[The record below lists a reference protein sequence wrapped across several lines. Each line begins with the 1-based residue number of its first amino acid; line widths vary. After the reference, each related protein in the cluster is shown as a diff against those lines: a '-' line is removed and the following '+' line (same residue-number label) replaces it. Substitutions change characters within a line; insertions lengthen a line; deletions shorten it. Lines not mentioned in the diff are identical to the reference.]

1 MKVLLRTDVEG
12 LGRTGDLVEVARG
25 YARNY
30 LVPQGL
36 AVAAGSG
43 MAVQAEAM
51 QRKRALQA
59 AADKS
64 DAEESAA
71 RLEGLVLQV
80 TAKASE
86 EGRLFGSV
94 GVAEVASALVDQFG
108 LEVDRRQISGDPVK
122 DLGTHSFTVQ
132 LHPEVDL
139 QVSVEVQAE
148 E

>member
-36 AVAAGSG
+36 AVKAGSG
-43 MAVQAEAM
+43 MADQAEAM
-51 QRKRALQA
+51 QRKRALQT

-64 DAEESAA
+64 DAEEAAA

-108 LEVDRRQISGDPVK
+108 LEVDRRQVSGDPVK
-122 DLGTHSFTVQ
+122 DLGTHGFTVQ

>member
-1 MKVLLRTDVEG
+1 M
-12 LGRTGDLVEVARG
+12 
-25 YARNY
+25 
-30 LVPQGL
+30 
-36 AVAAGSG
+36 AA
-43 MAVQAEAM
+43 QAEVM

-59 AADKS
+59 AADKT

-80 TAKASE
+80 AAKASE

-94 GVAEVASALVDQFG
+94 GVVEVVSALVDQFG
-108 LEVDRRQISGDPVK
+108 LEVDRGQVSGDQVK

>member
-12 LGRTGDLVEVARG
+12 LGQTGDLVEVARG

-36 AVAAGSG
+36 AVEAGLG
-43 MAVQAEAM
+43 MAAQVEAM
-51 QRKRALQA
+51 QRKRALQT

-94 GVAEVASALVDQFG
+94 GVVEVVSALVDQFG
-108 LEVDRRQISGDPVK
+108 LEVDRRQVSGDPVK
-122 DLGTHSFTVQ
+122 DLGTHGFTVR
-132 LHPEVDL
+132 LHPEVNL

>member
-1 MKVLLRTDVEG
+1 MKVLLRIDVEG

-43 MAVQAEAM
+43 MAAQAEAM

-108 LEVDRRQISGDPVK
+108 LEVDRRQVSGDPVK

>member
-1 MKVLLRTDVEG
+1 MKVLLRTDIEG

-36 AVAAGSG
+36 AVKAGSG
-43 MAVQAEAM
+43 MADQAEAM
-51 QRKRALQA
+51 QRKRALQT

-64 DAEESAA
+64 DAEEAAA

-94 GVAEVASALVDQFG
+94 GVVEVASALVDQFG
-108 LEVDRRQISGDPVK
+108 LEVDRRQVSGDPVK
-122 DLGTHSFTVQ
+122 DLGTHGFIVQ

>member
-1 MKVLLRTDVEG
+1 MKVLLRTDIEG

-36 AVAAGSG
+36 AVKAGSG
-43 MAVQAEAM
+43 MADQAEAM
-51 QRKRALQA
+51 QRKRALQT

-94 GVAEVASALVDQFG
+94 GVVEVVSALVDQFG
-108 LEVDRRQISGDPVK
+108 LEVDRRQVSGDPVK
-122 DLGTHSFTVQ
+122 DLGTHGFTVR

>member
-12 LGRTGDLVEVARG
+12 LGQTGDLVEVARG

-36 AVAAGSG
+36 AVKAGFG
-43 MAVQAEAM
+43 MAAQVEAM

-71 RLEGLVLQV
+71 RLEGRVLQG

-94 GVAEVASALVDQFG
+94 GVVEVVSALVDQFG
-108 LEVDRRQISGDPVK
+108 LEVDRRQVSGDPVK
-122 DLGTHSFTVQ
+122 DLGTHGFTVR

>member
-36 AVAAGSG
+36 AVEAGLG
-43 MAVQAEAM
+43 MAAQVEAM
-51 QRKRALQA
+51 QRKRALQT

-94 GVAEVASALVDQFG
+94 GVVEVVSALVDQFG
-108 LEVDRRQISGDPVK
+108 LEVDRGQVSGDPVK
-122 DLGTHSFTVQ
+122 DLGTHGFTVR

>member
-12 LGRTGDLVEVARG
+12 LGQTGDLVEVARG

-36 AVAAGSG
+36 AVVAGLG
-43 MAVQAEAM
+43 MAAQVGAM
-51 QRKRALQA
+51 QRKRALQT

-94 GVAEVASALVDQFG
+94 GVVEVVSALVDQFG
-108 LEVDRRQISGDPVK
+108 LEVDRRQVSGDPVK
-122 DLGTHSFTVQ
+122 DLGTHGFTVR

>member
-1 MKVLLRTDVEG
+1 MKVLLRIDVEG

-43 MAVQAEAM
+43 MAVQAETM

-108 LEVDRRQISGDPVK
+108 LEVDRRQVSGDPVK
-122 DLGTHSFTVQ
+122 DLGTHGFIVQ

>member
-1 MKVLLRTDVEG
+1 MKVLLRADVED
-12 LGRTGDLVEVARG
+12 LGRTGDLVDVARG

-36 AVAAGSG
+36 AVEAGSG
-43 MAVQAEAM
+43 MAAQAETM

-64 DAEESAA
+64 DAEEAAA
-71 RLEGLVLQV
+71 RLEGLVIEL

-94 GVAEVASALVDQFG
+94 GEVEVASALADQFG
-108 LEVDRRQISGDPVK
+108 LEVDRKQVSGGPVK
-122 DLGTHSFTVQ
+122 DLGTHDFYVQ
-132 LHPEVDL
+132 LHPDVDF
-139 QVSVEVQAE
+139 QVTVEVKAE

>member
-1 MKVLLRTDVEG
+1 MKVLLRIDVEG

-36 AVAAGSG
+36 AVKAGSG
-43 MAVQAEAM
+43 MADQAEAM
-51 QRKRALQA
+51 QRKRALQT

-64 DAEESAA
+64 DAEEAAA

-94 GVAEVASALVDQFG
+94 GVVEVASALVDQFG
-108 LEVDRRQISGDPVK
+108 LEVDRRQVSGDPVK
-122 DLGTHSFTVQ
+122 DLGTHGFTVQ

>member
-12 LGRTGDLVEVARG
+12 LGQTGDLVEVARG

-36 AVAAGSG
+36 AVEAGSG
-43 MAVQAEAM
+43 MAAQVEAM
-51 QRKRALQA
+51 QRKRALQT

-94 GVAEVASALVDQFG
+94 GVVEVVSALVDQFG
-108 LEVDRRQISGDPVK
+108 LEVDRRQVSGDPVK
-122 DLGTHSFTVQ
+122 DLGTHGFTVR

>member
-1 MKVLLRTDVEG
+1 MKVLLRIDVEG

-36 AVAAGSG
+36 AVKAGSG

-108 LEVDRRQISGDPVK
+108 LEVDRRQVSGDPVK
-122 DLGTHSFTVQ
+122 DLGTHGFTVR

>member
-1 MKVLLRTDVEG
+1 VKVLLRTDVEG
-12 LGRTGDLVEVARG
+12 LGQTGDLVEVARG

-36 AVAAGSG
+36 AVVAGSG
-43 MAVQAEAM
+43 MAAQAEAM
-51 QRKRALQA
+51 QRKRALQT

-94 GVAEVASALVDQFG
+94 GVVEVVSALVDQFG
-108 LEVDRRQISGDPVK
+108 LEVDRRQVSGDPVK

>member
-36 AVAAGSG
+36 AVVAGSG
-43 MAVQAEAM
+43 MAAQVGAM

-94 GVAEVASALVDQFG
+94 GVVEVVSALVDQFG
-108 LEVDRRQISGDPVK
+108 LEVDRRQVSGDPVK

>member
-36 AVAAGSG
+36 AVKAGSG
-43 MAVQAEAM
+43 MATQAEAM

-64 DAEESAA
+64 DAEEAAA

-94 GVAEVASALVDQFG
+94 GVVEVVSALVDQFG
-108 LEVDRRQISGDPVK
+108 LEVDRRQVSGDPVK
-122 DLGTHSFTVQ
+122 DLGTHGFTVR

>member
-25 YARNY
+25 YARSY
-30 LVPQGL
+30 LVPQGM
-36 AVAAGSG
+36 AVEAGSG
-43 MAVQAEAM
+43 MAAQAEVM

-108 LEVDRRQISGDPVK
+108 LEVDRRQVSGDPVK
-122 DLGTHSFTVQ
+122 DLGTHGFTVQ

>member
-1 MKVLLRTDVEG
+1 VKVLLRTDVEG

-36 AVAAGSG
+36 AVTAGSG

-108 LEVDRRQISGDPVK
+108 LEVDRRQVSGDPVK

>member
-36 AVAAGSG
+36 AVEASQG
-43 MAVQAEAM
+43 MAAQAESI

-59 AADKS
+59 AADKTE
-64 DAEESAA
+64 AEESAA
-71 RLEGLVLQV
+71 RLEGLVVQV
-80 TAKASE
+80 AAKASE
-86 EGRLFGSV
+86 AGRLFGSV
-94 GVAEVASALVDQFG
+94 GVVEVVSALVDQFG
-108 LEVDRRQISGDPVK
+108 LEVDRGQVSGDPVK
-122 DLGTHSFTVQ
+122 DLGTHGFTVR

>member
-1 MKVLLRTDVEG
+1 VKVLLRTDVEG
-12 LGRTGDLVEVARG
+12 LGQTGDLVEVARG

-36 AVAAGSG
+36 AVEAGLG
-43 MAVQAEAM
+43 MAAQVEAM
-51 QRKRALQA
+51 QRKRALQT

-94 GVAEVASALVDQFG
+94 GVIEVVSALVDQFG
-108 LEVDRRQISGDPVK
+108 LEVDRGQVSGDPVK
-122 DLGTHSFTVQ
+122 DLGTHGFTVR

-139 QVSVEVQAE
+139 QVSVQVQAE

>member
-36 AVAAGSG
+36 AVKAGSG
-43 MAVQAEAM
+43 MADQVEAM
-51 QRKRALQA
+51 QRKRALQT

-64 DAEESAA
+64 DAEEAAA

-94 GVAEVASALVDQFG
+94 GVVEVASALVDQFG

-122 DLGTHSFTVQ
+122 DLGTGGRPAWRVYVQ
-132 LHPEVDL
+132 QKRL
-139 QVSVEVQAE
+139 
-148 E
+148 

>member
-36 AVAAGSG
+36 AVEASQG
-43 MAVQAEAM
+43 MAAQAESM

-94 GVAEVASALVDQFG
+94 GVVEVVSALVDQFG
-108 LEVDRRQISGDPVK
+108 LEVDRGQVSGDPVK
-122 DLGTHSFTVQ
+122 DLGTHGFTVR
-132 LHPEVDL
+132 LHPEVDF
-139 QVSVEVQAE
+139 QISVQVQAE

>member
-36 AVAAGSG
+36 AVKAGSG
-43 MAVQAEAM
+43 MADQAEAM
-51 QRKRALQA
+51 QRKRALQT

-64 DAEESAA
+64 DAEEAAA

-94 GVAEVASALVDQFG
+94 GVVEVASALVDQFG
-108 LEVDRRQISGDPVK
+108 LEVDRRQVSGDPVK
-122 DLGTHSFTVQ
+122 DLGTHGFTVR

>member
-12 LGRTGDLVEVARG
+12 LGRTGDLVDVARG

-36 AVAAGSG
+36 AVEAGLG
-43 MAVQAEAM
+43 MAAQVEAM
-51 QRKRALQA
+51 QRKRALQT

-94 GVAEVASALVDQFG
+94 GVVEVVSALVDQFG
-108 LEVDRRQISGDPVK
+108 LEVDRRQVSGDPVK

>member
-12 LGRTGDLVEVARG
+12 LGQTGDLVEVARG

-36 AVAAGSG
+36 AVKAGSG
-43 MAVQAEAM
+43 MAAQVEAM
-51 QRKRALQA
+51 QRKRALQT

-94 GVAEVASALVDQFG
+94 GVVEVVSALVDQFG
-108 LEVDRRQISGDPVK
+108 LEVDRRQVSGDPVK
-122 DLGTHSFTVQ
+122 DLGTHGFTVR

>member
-36 AVAAGSG
+36 AVKAGSG
-43 MAVQAEAM
+43 MAVQVEAM
-51 QRKRALQA
+51 QRKRALQT

-94 GVAEVASALVDQFG
+94 GVVEVVSALVDQFG
-108 LEVDRRQISGDPVK
+108 LEVDRRQVSGDPVK
-122 DLGTHSFTVQ
+122 DLGTHGFTVQ